1 MTPEL
6 QYTTWVAILTTVMW
20 MPYVLNMIMVRGL
33 LDAVGY
39 PESPKPLTP
48 WAARMKAANDNAVA
62 NLAIFAP
69 LVLIAH
75 VAGISN
81 ETTILACMVFFWA
94 RVIHAV
100 TYTFAVPWLRTAAF
114 VVGFGCQL
122 VLAIQILG

>member
-1 MTPEL
+1 MTTEL
-6 QYTTWVAILTTVMW
+6 QYTTWVAVLTALLW

-39 PESPKPLTP
+39 PESPKPLAP

-81 ETTILACMVFFWA
+81 EATVTACVVFFWA
-94 RVIHAV
+94 RLVHAV
-100 TYTFAVPWLRTAAF
+100 TYTFAVPWLRTVAF

-122 VLAIQILG
+122 VLAMQILG